1 LKGNL
6 LARINYIG
14 HATVLVDIGG
24 IRVLTDP
31 ILRDRLL
38 FLQRHGDNPAPN
50 LLAERQPDLVLL
62 SHLHYDHAD
71 LPSLRQLPTDVPV
84 LVPRG
89 TGRYLEQ
96 RTGISAYEMKEGD
109 RIQVADVEIT
119 AVPANH
125 GNTWSLPMPMSTC
138 LGYVMQNRLSVYF
151 AGDTDLFGDMEQVG
165 REYNLDLALLPV
177 WGYSHRVG
185 EGHLNPV
192 TAAQALQRLRPRLAV
207 PIHWGAL
214 RIAGPH
220 MLWDLVDYLHL
231 PPHSFAA
238 HAARFAPETRVRI
251 LQPGE
256 WMTLN

>member
-1 LKGNL
+1 
-6 LARINYIG
+6 
-14 HATVLVDIGG
+14 VDIGR

-38 FLQRHGDNPAPN
+38 FLQRHGANPAPG
-50 LLAERQPDLVLL
+50 LLAERTPDVVLL
-62 SHLHYDHAD
+62 SHIHYDHAD
-71 LPSLRQLPTDVPV
+71 LPSLRQLPADVPV

-109 RIQVADVEIT
+109 QLRVADVEIT

-138 LGYVMQNRLSVYF
+138 LGYVMENRLSVYF
-151 AGDTDLFGDMEQVG
+151 AGDTDLFGGMEEVG
-165 REYNLDLALLPV
+165 DAYELDLALLPV

-185 EGHLNPV
+185 EGHLNPL
-192 TAAQALQRLRPRLAV
+192 TAAKALQRLQPRLAV

-214 RIAGPH
+214 RIAGPRV
-220 MLWDLVDYLHL
+220 LWDLVDYLHV

-238 HAARFAPETRVRI
+238 HAARIAPDTRVQV

-256 WMTLN
+256 WMALN